1 MLKMYAFILIGDR
14 KFFFLTSQCLCI
26 CLNFDFDNS
35 GLSHRLPERDK
46 VARRASGELQSLFT
60 VSTETSHNI
69 I

>member
-14 KFFFLTSQCLCI
+14 KVFFFNLSVSLHLFELCL
-26 CLNFDFDNS
+26 DNS

-46 VARRASGELQSLFT
+46 VARRAFGELQSLFT